1 MAEDGWLQAE
11 TDGSIMLRV
20 RVIPRSRQAGFGPV
34 RAGRLVARITRPPV
48 DGKANQELL
57 KTLASALGCKRAE
70 LSIVQGVTTRDKT
83 VRVVTPPADLRMHWP
98 VTWGCNLPVCPSQ
111 RGSLVTP
118 LKRRGSRPDWN
129 QLTKV
134 MMLNIGRPS
143 AWRRSAA

>member
-70 LSIVQGVTTRDKT
+70 LSIVQGGDNPRQDRARSDAPCGFANHRGCIGPLPGVVIRQC
-83 VRVVTPPADLRMHWP
+83 VRVSV
-98 VTWGCNLPVCPSQ
+98 
-111 RGSLVTP
+111 
-118 LKRRGSRPDWN
+118 
-129 QLTKV
+129 
-134 MMLNIGRPS
+134 GR
-143 AWRRSAA
+143 W